1 MLLNIFF
8 FCIFLLFFIIKFYI
22 FISFF
27 DDVPKFR
34 NRILTKQKREIVISN
49 CQWNSMNYGYEIPS
63 SSCHFLDW
71 CTLQIWSAYD

>member
-1 MLLNIFF
+1 MLLNAFEYIY
-8 FCIFLLFFIIKFYI
+8 IFLHFFVVFYHEIYI

-27 DDVPKFR
+27 DEVAKFR

-63 SSCHFLDW
+63 SSCHFLD
-71 CTLQIWSAYD
+71 